1 MRLLVL
7 GLALLLIAAYLLT
20 QNRKIE
26 FELEIE
32 PKDGDREE
40 GE

>member
-32 PKDGDREE
+32 PKGGGREE
-40 GE
+40 DE